1 MTKSITCV
9 FELLYQHK
17 IYKWYLQPVSKQEV
31 YLETLFCI
39 FCVKKLGI
47 DLIGEFVFKITQKV
61 TVKSRSIRLSTDW
74 KNLSLILMFQCRSFF
89 EEERH
94 ACMILKYTES
104 KSVRDSITLFLFSN
118 NKYNVIK
125 IYRYFCQ
132 NFLFYNFFSRER
144 EIGCWKRTA
153 IEWHISY

>member
-1 MTKSITCV
+1 MLPKTNFQAKSLSWN
-9 FELLYQHK
+9 FLLYF
-17 IYKWYLQPVSKQEV
+17 WG
-31 YLETLFCI
+31 
-39 FCVKKLGI
+39 KKLGI
-47 DLIGEFVFKITQKV
+47 HLIGKFVFKITQKV

-89 EEERH
+89 EEERQ
-94 ACMILKYTES
+94 ACMILKYTEL

-132 NFLFYNFFSRER
+132 NFLFYNFFSREI

>member
-1 MTKSITCV
+1 MLYVFRITLSTYN
-9 FELLYQHK
+9 LLMIPTTNFHARSLCWNFVLYF
-17 IYKWYLQPVSKQEV
+17 WV
-31 YLETLFCI
+31 T
-39 FCVKKLGI
+39 KLGI
-47 DLIGEFVFKITQKV
+47 DLIGEFVFEITQKV